1 MPRAD
6 LDAHFSKIDDL
17 ISEIDGLVPPDS
29 GYRAVQFRADL
40 AGLLVVAIAATYESC
55 VKEVLYEYAN
65 RHHIAFGGYARR
77 SYEKI
82 NSRVLV
88 KDLTKYCEI
97 FDPAIKVRF
106 KDRLKAKKA
115 ALLQRTGKNIETSYE
130 QILDWR
136 HEFAHAG
143 NRNTTIEEA
152 TKTHRVGKRIIYLFD
167 DAFHRP

>member
-17 ISEIDGLVPPDS
+17 ISEINGLVPADS

-40 AGLLVVAIAATYESC
+40 AGLLVVAMAATYETC
-55 VKEVLYEYAN
+55 VKQVLYEYADS
-65 RHHIAFGGYARR
+65 HHIAFGGYARR

-88 KDLTKYCEI
+88 RDLTKYCEI
-97 FDPAIKVRF
+97 FDPVIKGRF
-106 KDRLKAKKA
+106 QDRLKARKKA
-115 ALLQRTGKNIETSYE
+115 LLDRTGKNIVTAYE
-130 QILDWR
+130 QILEWR

-152 TKTHRVGKRIIYLFD
+152 ANTHRIGKRIIYLFD
-167 DAFHRP
+167 DAFYRP